1 MRTNC
6 FSPAR
11 SFLILS
17 LLWVVVFGSSNAVAG
32 TVVAHWIGGSGNW
45 SSSANWDI
53 GKVPNNSGGTN
64 YDVVVNVP
72 AANATILIDQSVT
85 INSLS
90 NAETVVIASGTNA
103 ISQWTINSG
112 SIQMTGAVAQL
123 TLSGSINNPG
133 QITATTGT
141 LYLISATLTCTNA
154 TSRVTANCVGSLTD
168 VSLNASGG
176 GVIEFPGATNYVD
189 TGYGQALQASG
200 PGSRI
205 DLSHLLTFDGGN
217 YSATQIKAL
226 AGGEVDLGGVVSG
239 STAWTL
245 QDPGS
250 LFNVTNVTALGGASL
265 SVSNGLALTF
275 PQLITL
281 TDVDLW
287 AWGGGVIA
295 FPAATSYV
303 DTGYG
308 QTLQASG
315 AGSRIDLSHLLTFVG
330 GNYSATQIKALN
342 GDLDGA
348 VADAD
353 AVTGDQ
359 PHSGQAWLL
368 RAQLAGRQGDRPEA
382 IRALQRTIAE
392 DAEDPQLYLFLGE
405 LLVAEGRTNEAVGA
419 YEKCLQFWNGPP
431 KAREQIEA
439 DLAKLRKPV
448 KK

>member
-1 MRTNC
+1 
-6 FSPAR
+6 
-11 SFLILS
+11 LILS

-205 DLSHLLTFDGGN
+205 DLSHLLTF
-217 YSATQIKAL
+217 
-226 AGGEVDLGGVVSG
+226 
-239 STAWTL
+239 
-245 QDPGS
+245 
-250 LFNVTNVTALGGASL
+250 
-265 SVSNGLALTF
+265 
-275 PQLITL
+275 
-281 TDVDLW
+281 
-287 AWGGGVIA
+287 
-295 FPAATSYV
+295 
-303 DTGYG
+303 
-308 QTLQASG
+308 
-315 AGSRIDLSHLLTFVG
+315 VG